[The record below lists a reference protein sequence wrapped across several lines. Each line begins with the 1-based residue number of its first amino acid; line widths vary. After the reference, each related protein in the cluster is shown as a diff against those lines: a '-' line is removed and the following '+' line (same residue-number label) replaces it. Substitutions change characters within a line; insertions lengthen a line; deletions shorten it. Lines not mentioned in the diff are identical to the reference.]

1 MGGCAAIT
9 FKTSQAGAPIIRRM
23 NNIDT
28 RTYVHGYAVTATWA
42 WHHVFARLA
51 YDQHANFNLPN
62 QKRISVGLLF

>member
-1 MGGCAAIT
+1 
-9 FKTSQAGAPIIRRM
+9 
-23 NNIDT
+23 
-28 RTYVHGYAVTATWA
+28 VHGYAVAATYA